1 MSISEEMRLQPD
13 YAKSIYFPGGLSGA
27 THFLKPERIISQ
39 LIGDLV
45 ILGIYYRLIDELKAR
60 KKTSNGEQIIAL
72 FYSEKEKDFH
82 VIRKDK
88 EGG

>member
-60 KKTSNGEQIIAL
+60 SVKCKIKKRGASLDAPL
-72 FYSEKEKDFH
+72 L
-82 VIRKDK
+82 
-88 EGG
+88 